1 MLILVFG
8 GLILGGLAR
17 LAVPGPDPMPFWLTV
32 AIGIGGSVVG
42 GVIAEIFF
50 GRPGSFLLA
59 YISSIA
65 LVIVYRRFVQRRPVF
80 GPEAK
85 KRPTRGW
92 GLRR

>member
-1 MLILVFG
+1 
-8 GLILGGLAR
+8 
-17 LAVPGPDPMPFWLTV
+17 MPFWLTV

-50 GRPGSFLLA
+50 GRPGIFLLA

-85 KRPTRGW
+85 RRPTRGW